1 MNILHTILLVANS
14 SEESL
19 PPEAILILGFI
30 AFVFIVLVLSSSSS
44 SEKTYTTSEKLQ
56 YCNKALR
63 ILVFDADE
71 MNREKILAKRLEA
84 IQTVIEHDYLFLE
97 EKLLQY
103 CKSELNDIKSLM
115 NSDSENNYIK
125 QEEGVK
131 RLNKLYR
138 YLVSKALEIQEELSI
153 KREKK

>member
-14 SEESL
+14 SEESM
-19 PPEAILILGFI
+19 PPEAIFVLGFI
-30 AFVFIVLVLSSSSS
+30 VLIFIGLSSSS

-63 ILVFDADE
+63 ILVFDANE
-71 MNREKILAKRLEA
+71 MTREKILSQRLEA
-84 IQTVIEHDYLFLE
+84 IQSIINNDYLFLE
-97 EKLLQY
+97 EKLQQY
-103 CKSELNDIKSLM
+103 CKSEMNEIKNLM

-125 QEEGVK
+125 QEEGIK